1 MTRKRHLPKYVTA
14 FLDRHGKE
22 RLRFRRKGYTDY
34 YFRAKLGTEE
44 FRAEYRACMDGE
56 AAIPLVP
63 GIATAAKGS
72 FNELLP
78 LYYRT
83 PDWLSVSDATRL
95 NRRRVLEKFRAE
107 HGDKPVAD
115 LEPAHVIAILG
126 KMAHTPNAANMLRK
140 QLLRLMDFAVV
151 AKYRTDNPVR
161 ATKPYKIR
169 TDGYHT
175 WTEEEIAQYEA
186 RHPVGTKAR
195 LALDLMLWTGQR
207 RSDAI
212 RMGRQHVRNGR
223 LTFRQ
228 QKTATR
234 LSLPILPPLQRS
246 IDATP
251 TGDLTYLVT
260 SFGLPFT
267 PAGFGNWF
275 RDRCDEADLPQCSAH
290 GLRKAAARRLAEGGA
305 TNQAIKAW
313 TGHKGDSEVALYT
326 RDADQMALAD
336 QSAGSLMTGAA
347 SNRETGKCLTLSKP
361 LKDKS

>member
-1 MTRKRHLPKYVTA
+1 MTRKRHLPKYVSA

-22 RLRFRRKGYTDY
+22 HLRFRRKGFTSY
-34 YFRAKLGTEE
+34 YFREKLGSDG
-44 FRAEYRACMDGE
+44 FRAEYRACMDGQT
-56 AAIPLVP
+56 AIPLVP

-72 FNELLP
+72 FDELLP

-95 NRRRVLEKFRAE
+95 NRRRVLERFRAE
-107 HGDKPVAD
+107 HGDKPVAA
-115 LEPAHVIAILG
+115 LEPAHIIAILG
-126 KMAHTPNAANMLRK
+126 KMSSTPNAANMLRK

-161 ATKPYKIR
+161 STKPYKIR

-175 WTEEEIAQYEA
+175 WTEDEIAQFEA
-186 RHPVGTKAR
+186 RHAVGTKAR

-207 RSDAI
+207 RSDAV
-212 RMGRQHVRNGR
+212 RMGRQHVKGGR
-223 LTFRQ
+223 LVFRQ
-228 QKTATR
+228 QKTTTR

-246 IDATP
+246 IDATE
-251 TGDLTYLVT
+251 TGDLTFLVT

-275 RDRCDEADLPQCSAH
+275 RDRCNEAGLPQCSAH

-313 TGHKGDSEVALYT
+313 TGHKNDAEVALYT
-326 RDADQMALAD
+326 RDADQVTLSDAAAGQMMA
-336 QSAGSLMTGAA
+336 GGM
-347 SNRETGKCLTLSKP
+347 SNREPGKCLTFGKP
-361 LKDKS
+361 LKDNE

>member
-22 RLRFRRKGYTDY
+22 RLRFRRKGFTDY
-34 YFRAKLGTEE
+34 YFREKIGSEA
-44 FRAEYRACMDGE
+44 FNAEYRACMDGQ

-63 GIATAAKGS
+63 GIIAAAKGS
-72 FNELLP
+72 FDELLP
-78 LYYRT
+78 LYYRS
-83 PDWLSVSDATRL
+83 PDWLSVSEATRS

-107 HGDKPVAD
+107 HGSKPVAD

-151 AKYRTDNPVR
+151 TKYRTDNPIR

-175 WTEEEIAQYEA
+175 WTEDEIAQFEA

-195 LALDLMLWTGQR
+195 LAFDLMLWTGQR
-207 RSDAI
+207 RSDAV
-212 RMGRQHVRNGR
+212 RMGRQHVSKGR
-223 LTFRQ
+223 LVFRQ
-228 QKTATR
+228 QKTSTK

-246 IDATP
+246 IDAAE
-251 TGDLTYLVT
+251 TGDLTFLVT

-275 RDRCDEADLPQCSAH
+275 RDRCNEAGLPQCSAH

-326 RDADQMALAD
+326 RDADQVALSD
-336 QSAGSLMTGAA
+336 QVAGQFLASAT
-347 SNRETGKCLTLSKP
+347 SNREPGKCLTFGKP
-361 LKDKS
+361 LKDNE